1 MSRFQGRE
9 RARGETFIVFRR
21 RRGGARFGRE
31 EIWEA
36 EPANL
41 NSKYQISYRLIFVPV
56 SPDLTSRHVSKVR
69 SMLEVGRG
77 RMRRRMRRIFRS
89 LISPPRH
96 WPDVDEAR
104 RRYSARGWPLS
115 KEHPSTQFDE
125 TQGDFHAFAC
135 NHSSGSNLF
144 LNECLPAMI

>member
-1 MSRFQGRE
+1 MGDVE
-9 RARGETFIVFRR
+9 GWAR
-21 RRGGARFGRE
+21 
-31 EIWEA
+31 
-36 EPANL
+36 ANL
-41 NSKYQISYRLIFVPV
+41 NSEYQISYRLIFVPV

-77 RMRRRMRRIFRS
+77 RRRRRIFRS

-115 KEHPSTQFDE
+115 KEHPST
-125 TQGDFHAFAC
+125 
-135 NHSSGSNLF
+135 
-144 LNECLPAMI
+144 

>member
-1 MSRFQGRE
+1 MGNLEGWAQ
-9 RARGETFIVFRR
+9 
-21 RRGGARFGRE
+21 
-31 EIWEA
+31 
-36 EPANL
+36 ANL
-41 NSKYQISYRLIFVPV
+41 NSEYQISYRLIFVPV

-77 RMRRRMRRIFRS
+77 RRRIFRS

-115 KEHPSTQFDE
+115 KEHPST
-125 TQGDFHAFAC
+125 
-135 NHSSGSNLF
+135 
-144 LNECLPAMI
+144 